1 MKPVLGAVNSSFIP
15 ILHTSFFKFPMTDK
29 SSPSVF
35 APSVV
40 LVDAD
45 FLDRVAFDLI
55 VNFERMIGRRIPKGD
70 LCHWL
75 DCVALDGGLRPGA
88 GEIQAHFLYSPKKK
102 ELQNFTP
109 SKFREDLNGLRFDD
123 RIGSFSLFAFPV
135 EEIISGEEFFLQSF
149 AMLCEEKQVKNL
161 IVVADMDAYGDKVTK
176 ICRDAKDT
184 DITLLTMQ
192 PVTGRGFSQEILGYS
207 LMSALGIKSEELA

>member
-1 MKPVLGAVNSSFIP
+1 
-15 ILHTSFFKFPMTDK
+15 MTDK

-55 VNFERMIGRRIPKGD
+55 VNFERMIGHRIPKGD

-88 GEIQAHFLYSPKKK
+88 GEIQAHFLYAPQKE

-123 RIGSFSLFAFPV
+123 RIGSFSLFTFPV
-135 EEIISGEEFFLQSF
+135 EEIVSGEEFFLQSF